1 MKISRIN
8 PHTNLITSKNNL
20 HNNLNMVGTSSSS
33 KENQVS
39 FNGAILVQAKK
50 IIRKIIGSKKP
61 LINQI
66 EVNDL
71 QKLQKMQAEE
81 VKAELPTATTK
92 LKDRTE
98 PLKWEVRENISGQ
111 PIDEEKEKQETT
123 NTKKSTNLLDL
134 VG

>member
-1 MKISRIN
+1 
-8 PHTNLITSKNNL
+8 
-20 HNNLNMVGTSSSS
+20 MVGTSSSS

>member
-33 KENQVS
+33 KGNQVS

-98 PLKWEVRENISGQ
+98 PIKWEVRENISGQ
-111 PIDEEKEKQETT
+111 PLNEDKENQETT
-123 NTKKSTNLLDL
+123 STKKSTNLLDL
-134 VG
+134 IG